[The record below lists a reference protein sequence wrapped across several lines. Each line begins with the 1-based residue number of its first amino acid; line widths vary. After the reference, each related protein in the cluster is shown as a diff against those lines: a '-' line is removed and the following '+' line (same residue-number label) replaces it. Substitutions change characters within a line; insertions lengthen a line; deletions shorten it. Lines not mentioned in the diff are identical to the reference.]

1 VYRLRD
7 DLAIVLT
14 VDYFPPVLDDPVR
27 YGQAAAANALSDAY
41 AMGATPVAVL
51 NTLNCPATIDPQ
63 LLGAIMRGGAEKIH
77 EAGAVVAGGHSVDD
91 EYINYGFAVTATVHP
106 DRVVKNDGAR
116 AGDALV
122 LTKPLGIGL
131 LTTAV
136 KKGILP
142 DDVADRVGALM
153 GRLNKAAS
161 EAMLAVGAHACT
173 DITGFGLVGHAR
185 NVAAASGITLEL
197 SAGALPALPEW
208 RHFHGKGCMSGG
220 SKRNREAAEGYLEV
234 AAGVDAA
241 LVDLAVDAQT
251 SGGLLVAVD
260 AARADDLV
268 ARCRA
273 AGNPETGIVGRVL
286 PRAGDRLVRLV
297 P

>member
-1 VYRLRD
+1 M
-7 DLAIVLT
+7 
-14 VDYFPPVLDDPVR
+14 LDDPVR
-27 YGQAAAANALSDAY
+27 YGQAAAANSLSDAY

-51 NTLNCPATIDPQ
+51 NTLNCPASLDPQ
-63 LLGAIMRGGAEKIH
+63 VLGAIMRGGAEKIH

-116 AGDALV
+116 PGDALV

-142 DDVADRVGALM
+142 DDVADRVGAVM
-153 GRLNKAAS
+153 GRLNRAAS
-161 EAMLAVGAHACT
+161 EAMVAAGAHACT

-185 NVAAASGITLEL
+185 NVAASSGVTFEL

-220 SKRNREAAEGYLEV
+220 SKRNKEAAAAYLDVAPGVEGP
-234 AAGVDAA
+234 

-251 SGGLLVAVD
+251 SGGLLIAID
-260 AARADDLV
+260 PAKADDLV
-268 ARCRA
+268 ARCRG
-273 AGNPETGIVGRVL
+273 AGNPEATVVGRVL